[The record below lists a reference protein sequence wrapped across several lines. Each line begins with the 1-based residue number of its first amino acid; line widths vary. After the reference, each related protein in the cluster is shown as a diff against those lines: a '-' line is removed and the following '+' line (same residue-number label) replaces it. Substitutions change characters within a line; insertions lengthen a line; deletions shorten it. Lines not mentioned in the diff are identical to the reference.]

1 MPGNPEEYRAHARR
15 CWALAAE
22 VTNPV
27 RKKRLTDLAQRWA
40 KVAADLE
47 VTGRS
52 STSSGAP
59 RRRKGIPVS
68 VAKPHNLRGS
78 M

>member
-1 MPGNPEEYRAHARR
+1 MPGNPEECRAHARR

-27 RKKRLTDLAQRWA
+27 VKKSLTDLAQRWA

-47 VTGRS
+47 VTRQLRRDAEKEYRLATRS
-52 STSSGAP
+52 S
-59 RRRKGIPVS
+59 V
-68 VAKPHNLRGS
+68 
-78 M
+78 

>member
-1 MPGNPEEYRAHARR
+1 MPGNPEECRALARR

-27 RKKRLTDLAQRWA
+27 VKKSLTDLAQRWA

-47 VTGRS
+47 VTRQ
-52 STSSGAP
+52 
-59 RRRKGIPVS
+59 
-68 VAKPHNLRGS
+68 LREQWDAETPKRNTG
-78 M
+78 

>member
-47 VTGRS
+47 VTRQILDEQR
-52 STSSGAP
+52 GAETP
-59 RRRKGIPVS
+59 KRNTG
-68 VAKPHNLRGS
+68 
-78 M
+78 

>member
-1 MPGNPEEYRAHARR
+1 MPGNPEECRAHARR

-27 RKKRLTDLAQRWA
+27 LKESLTDLAQRWA

-47 VTGRS
+47 VTRQLL
-52 STSSGAP
+52 SSGAP
-59 RRRKGIPVS
+59 RRRKGIPAND
-68 VAKPHNLRGS
+68 AKPRNLRVS